1 MENELT
7 KGPVMQTMLRFA
19 VPMILGDLLQQC
31 YNLTFTLS
39 EIKSS
44 AFPIIKGSAGLFF
57 CYALSP

>member
-31 YNLTFTLS
+31 YNPSLPLYKKRIFQKHRIYQCFWKIPS
-39 EIKSS
+39 K
-44 AFPIIKGSAGLFF
+44 
-57 CYALSP
+57 